1 MTGFRVEERQARGGV
16 ASLSDAE
23 VETLAEPLRTH
34 GWHTYLNS
42 ANVLLTTSLKQGF
55 DEQVFSDKSADTTGE
70 RLSAVRALLEAHDE
84 PVFAWV
90 QLMELH
96 IPYGPMADAC
106 EAEAMAAAALCPA
119 ALYDIGDALN
129 YGHIDFHA
137 LAAEEQL
144 ACGEAIHSG
153 QSCAARRLDVEL
165 DAFLDSL
172 PPATLVLVTTDHGE
186 GWLDPEAD
194 HNWTLSQKLSRSFRA
209 VFDAEHEPASY
220 AVASQ
225 VDLPPT
231 VLSRLGLQGP
241 TEQYEGVA
249 LGEPRTPPP
258 DRLALRYQHRCG
270 GVGALGG
277 RLPGP
282 PARPPPRAHPIVA
295 LQHGRGPG
303 RRRGPRGDWRT
314 PAGHA
319 DQSGC
324 NFRPHRGP
332 LRGRLG
338 LVTLSPPSPTTR
350 GEARWPRPPWD
361 REPPSCRPRGS
372 GLHHR

>member
-1 MTGFRVEERQARGGV
+1 
-16 ASLSDAE
+16 
-23 VETLAEPLRTH
+23 
-34 GWHTYLNS
+34 
-42 ANVLLTTSLKQGF
+42 
-55 DEQVFSDKSADTTGE
+55 
-70 RLSAVRALLEAHDE
+70 
-84 PVFAWV
+84 
-90 QLMELH
+90 MELH

-129 YGHIDFHA
+129 YGHIDFHV

-165 DAFLDSL
+165 DAFLASL

-194 HNWTLSQKLSRSFRA
+194 HNWTLSQKLSRSFLA

-231 VLSRLGLQGP
+231 VLSRLGLPGP

-249 LGEPRTPPP
+249 LGEPRTTPLTAWRC
-258 DRLALRYQHRCG
+258 DTNTGAVESALWEGDYQALR
-270 GVGALGG
+270 LD
-277 RLPGP
+277 
-282 PARPPPRAHPIVA
+282 
-295 LQHGRGPG
+295 
-303 RRRGPRGDWRT
+303 RRRGHTRYSLYNTADDPDGDQDLTETREISPNMLTILDETFDRT
-314 PAGHA
+314 QAL
-319 DQSGC
+319 C
-324 NFRPHRGP
+324 
-332 LRGRLG
+332 
-338 LVTLSPPSPTTR
+338 V
-350 GEARWPRPPWD
+350 E
-361 REPPSCRPRGS
+361 GS
-372 GLHHR
+372 GW